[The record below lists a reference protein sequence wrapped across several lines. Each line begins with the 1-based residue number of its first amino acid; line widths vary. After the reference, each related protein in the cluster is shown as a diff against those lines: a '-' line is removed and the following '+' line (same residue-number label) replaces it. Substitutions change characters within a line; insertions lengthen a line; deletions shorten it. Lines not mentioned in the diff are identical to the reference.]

1 MKKQFFDL
9 ETSKEHIIRILPTKN
24 TGMSYFQ
31 SFGRSIR
38 ETRESK
44 RKKKIKN
51 IFND

>member
-31 SFGRSIR
+31 SFYRANR